1 VTVVLVTVAG
11 PSGRRDLVVP
21 ADVPVGDLLGPVAAA
36 LPGGDL
42 AVVGGRPGAAGRAR
56 WRLGTLG
63 GDPLPPERSLAACG
77 IGDGATLTL
86 TLDPPPATVR
96 PPLAGPIAGASRG
109 ATPPAVGGA
118 TPLAAR
124 GGPIPIAARGGATPL
139 GARDGAGEA
148 LASGGGGGRS
158 LVGRWG
164 LGPRARDREE
174 ELLEAAIAA
183 PRLRRCAVVGVV
195 SAGAGIGRTTVAA
208 LLASV
213 LAATRGG
220 LTVAVD
226 VHPGP
231 GSLTG
236 RLAPG
241 HDVPAGDLLGLLDH
255 PALTG
260 GELLGCLAGRRPGGA
275 GSRIA
280 SPAVAGVGGSP
291 APDRRAWTLL
301 VQGLARHADALVL
314 DCGPGLGDP
323 GAQAAVA
330 TADQLVLVTE
340 PAPSP
345 GSRRVAGA
353 LADLGH
359 AVVVVA
365 GGSGSRSAS
374 PAALVPLLPGVRG
387 VVPLPPPPPAMP
399 PREWAEVPPWW
410 RRPARQL
417 ASLLAA
423 DWPALGMTAAGG
435 RPAGGHHP
443 E

>member
-1 VTVVLVTVAG
+1 MTVVLVTVAG

-36 LPGGDL
+36 LPGGD
-42 AVVGGRPGAAGRAR
+42 AVAVDRQPGMAGQAR
-56 WRLGTLG
+56 WRLGPLG
-63 GDPLPPERSLAACG
+63 GDPLPPERSLATCG

-96 PPLAGPIAGASRG
+96 LPLAGPTPGASGGG
-109 ATPPAVGGA
+109 AALVPGGA
-118 TPLAAR
+118 TPLAPRGATLASR
-124 GGPIPIAARGGATPL
+124 GGVAGGW
-139 GARDGAGEA
+139 
-148 LASGGGGGRS
+148 S
-158 LVGRWG
+158 LVRRWG
-164 LGPRARDREE
+164 RGSRARDQGD
-174 ELLEAAIAA
+174 ELLEAAVAA
-183 PRLRRCAVVGVV
+183 LRLRRCAVVGVV
-195 SAGAGIGRTTVAA
+195 SAGAGMGRTTVTA

-213 LAATRGG
+213 LAATREG
-220 LTVAVD
+220 LTVVVD
-226 VHPGP
+226 AHPGP
-231 GSLTG
+231 GSLTD

-255 PALTG
+255 PALTS
-260 GELLGCLAGRRPGGA
+260 GELLACLAGRRPGGA
-275 GSRIA
+275 GSRSASGSGSRSA

-291 APDRRAWTLL
+291 AADRRAWTLL
-301 VQGLARHADALVL
+301 VQGLARHANALVL

-323 GAQAAVA
+323 GARAAVA

-359 AVVVVA
+359 AVVVVVA

-374 PAALVPLLPGVRG
+374 PAALARLLPGVRG
-387 VVPLPPPPPAMP
+387 VVPLPPPPPAVP

-435 RPAGGHHP
+435 
-443 E
+443 

>member
-36 LPGGDL
+36 LPGGDP
-42 AVVGGRPGAAGRAR
+42 AVVDGQPGVAGRAR
-56 WRLGTLG
+56 WRLGPLG
-63 GDPLPPERSLAACG
+63 GDPLPPERSLATCG

-86 TLDPPPATVR
+86 TLDSPPATVR
-96 PPLAGPIAGASRG
+96 PSLAGATQGASRG
-109 ATPPAVGGA
+109 GA
-118 TPLAAR
+118 
-124 GGPIPIAARGGATPL
+124 
-139 GARDGAGEA
+139 A
-148 LASGGGGGRS
+148 LASRGGGGRS
-158 LVGRWG
+158 LGGRWG
-164 LGPRARDREE
+164 RGPRARDRGE

-208 LLASV
+208 LLAWV
-213 LAATRGG
+213 LAAARGG

-226 VHPGP
+226 VHPGS
-231 GSLTG
+231 GSLTD

-255 PALTG
+255 PALTS
-260 GELLGCLAGRRPGGA
+260 GELLACLAGRRPGGA
-275 GSRIA
+275 GSRNA
-280 SPAVAGVGGSP
+280 GPAVAGVGGSP

-301 VQGLARHADALVL
+301 VRGLARHANVLVL
-314 DCGPGLGDP
+314 DCGAGLGDP

-330 TADQLVLVTE
+330 TADQFVLVTE
-340 PAPSP
+340 PAPSA

-365 GGSGSRSAS
+365 GGSGSGSAS
-374 PAALVPLLPGVRG
+374 PAALARQLPGVRG

-399 PREWAEVPPWW
+399 PREWAEVPPRW

-435 RPAGGHHP
+435 
-443 E
+443 